1 MQARLIWYFRLI
13 GIMIAMISLVGC
25 ATQSLN
31 YADLPTGNAEHGA
44 TLFVQ
49 QVNGAPSCSSCHV
62 VEGSDGLVAPSL
74 AGVASVATNRQD
86 GYTAEAYLLNSIVKP
101 ADYLVNGYTNLMYTE
116 YERKLSTQDLADLVA
131 YLVTLES

>member
-1 MQARLIWYFRLI
+1 MQARPIWYFRLI

-25 ATQSLN
+25 ATQSLS

-44 TLFVQ
+44 TLFAQ

-74 AGVASVATNRQD
+74 AGVASVATSRQE
-86 GYTAEAYLLNSIVKP
+86 GYTAEAYLLNSIINP
-101 ADYLVNGYTNLMYTE
+101 SDYLVSGYTNLMYTE
-116 YERKLSTQDLADLVA
+116 YRSKLSMQDLADLVA
-131 YLVTLES
+131 YLLTLQ